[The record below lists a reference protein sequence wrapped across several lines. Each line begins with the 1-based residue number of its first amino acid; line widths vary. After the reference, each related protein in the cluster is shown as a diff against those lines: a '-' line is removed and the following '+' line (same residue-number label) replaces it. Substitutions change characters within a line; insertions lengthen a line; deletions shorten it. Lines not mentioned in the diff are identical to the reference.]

1 MHVAVSEGAQNI
13 GFAIP
18 INAVKKITEEFIAT
32 GSVSRP
38 FLGVSYRFISKDVAI
53 LNEVPQG
60 AYVQE
65 VIQGSA
71 AEKAGLAV
79 GDIITKIDGQTVDS
93 EKRIS
98 DAITNKKIGD
108 KLDLTVWNDGKE
120 RTATATLQE
129 LPNQ

>member
-1 MHVAVSEGAQNI
+1 M
-13 GFAIP
+13 
-18 INAVKKITEEFIAT
+18 
-32 GSVSRP
+32 
-38 FLGVSYRFISKDVAI
+38 
-53 LNEVPQG
+53 PQG

-71 AEKAGLAV
+71 AEKAELQA

-108 KLDLTVWNDGKE
+108 RLELVVWNDGKE
-120 RTATATLQE
+120 RNLTATLQE